1 MYWEKN
7 NFPFFNFW
15 DMVDLKCEKC
25 SQHFFFLKSS
35 ESYPEIFSLK
45 SDEKKNWPH
54 FSHFKSTISQ
64 KLIIGKLFFFGFSF
78 FSIHNPSFRII
89 KSPLRI
95 IKSKRLFL
103 RGKTVRKF
111 CRSLTRKGPLYHNCQ
126 NIKRSI

>member
-1 MYWEKN
+1 MFEIFSKVADMNSISAKN
-7 NFPFFNFW
+7 LNIFFF
-15 DMVDLKCEKC
+15 LKVKA
-25 SQHFFFLKSS
+25 FFFLKSS
-35 ESYPEIFSLK
+35 ELYLKNFSLK

-95 IKSKRLFL
+95 IKSKQLFL
-103 RGKTVRKF
+103 RVRPPLTLKKSCF
-111 CRSLTRKGPLYHNCQ
+111 VLTRKEP
-126 NIKRSI
+126 